1 MAMLRIAI
9 CDDEEQQLKQM
20 VALLEAYLQ
29 SRTELKG
36 QVETFLSGDALLE
49 RTEQSRGFD
58 IYILDI
64 LMPELNG
71 IETGHRLRALGMG
84 GEIVYLTSS
93 NDFAADSYDV
103 RAFFY
108 LLKPV
113 DRKKLFHVMDGAVK
127 NAQPSTEQRNCCK
140 YAGWA
145 QAHTAGTHSICGAN
159 RPPHALSL
167 YRWRCGFSDHSS
179 FISRDDRSP
188 AG

>member
-64 LMPELNG
+64 LMPELNA

-103 RAFFY
+103 RAFFTCSSR
-108 LLKPV
+108 L
-113 DRKKLFHVMDGAVK
+113 
-127 NAQPSTEQRNCCK
+127 TERNC
-140 YAGWA
+140 
-145 QAHTAGTHSICGAN
+145 
-159 RPPHALSL
+159 
-167 YRWRCGFSDHSS
+167 FM
-179 FISRDDRSP
+179 
-188 AG
+188 